1 MFIFNANQLNV
12 NAVLEV
18 MMAANFGR
26 FRLPSRSEFF
36 LEDHKMRIAHG
47 YRSAFDL
54 TKSQLDRKRFADLR
68 LAHVG
73 LKAEAL
79 AFACVQ
85 HAAFDA
91 GAGAHQNLFPAM
103 LAHPMGGH
111 AAGSIAGDFRL
122 RAIGVEQAGANIRL
136 IWRIGKQPLHPIG
149 AYSRPPIADAARK
162 CR

>member
-1 MFIFNANQLNV
+1 HIPFPAHRLHAARGNHFHRRCAAARGDGRHRRSARAGAGRLGFPYSTLKETRFSTMFIFNANQLNI

-18 MMAANFGR
+18 MMAADFGR

-54 TKSQLDRKRFADLR
+54 TKSQLDKKRFADLR

-79 AFACVQ
+79 AFASVQ
-85 HAAFDA
+85 
-91 GAGAHQNLFPAM
+91 
-103 LAHPMGGH
+103 
-111 AAGSIAGDFRL
+111 
-122 RAIGVEQAGANIRL
+122 
-136 IWRIGKQPLHPIG
+136 
-149 AYSRPPIADAARK
+149 
-162 CR
+162 